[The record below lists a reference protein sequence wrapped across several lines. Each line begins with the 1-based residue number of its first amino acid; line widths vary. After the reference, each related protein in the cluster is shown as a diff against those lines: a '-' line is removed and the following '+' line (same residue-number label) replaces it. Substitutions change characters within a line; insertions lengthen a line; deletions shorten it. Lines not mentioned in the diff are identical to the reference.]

1 MPTVQTVQTALTSS
15 VLSTA
20 CALGWGA
27 LVLASAQRL
36 VRRAGASDRA
46 RGLRPDSSHTAPGHA
61 RHPWDAPTARL
72 LYRLGP
78 VVRVIR
84 ASIRIRSGRR
94 RDDQLA
100 RELPAAVDLLAVA
113 VSAGATP
120 FGAVE
125 IAARWA
131 PATVGA
137 SFATVL
143 ATCRLGASFETALAN
158 AARRDPRLAPVTSV
172 LATGIRLGAA
182 VNDSLARLA
191 AESRRD
197 LRRRAEARART
208 VPVRLL
214 FPLVFLVLP
223 AFGLLTVVPA
233 VAAGFRGL

>member
-1 MPTVQTVQTALTSS
+1 MQATDAW
-15 VLSTA
+15 STG
-20 CALGWGA
+20 CAVGWAA
-27 LVLASAQRL
+27 LVFAGAQRL
-36 VRRAGASDRA
+36 VRRVGASDRA
-46 RGLRPDSSHTAPGHA
+46 RGLRADAAAAVLAPSDD
-61 RHPWDAPTARL
+61 PQSRL
-72 LYRLGP
+72 VLRVLAALGP
-78 VVRVIR
+78 LGRVVRGW
-84 ASIRIRSGRR
+84 IRIRSRR
-94 RDDQLA
+94 RRADQLA

-131 PATVGA
+131 PPTVGA
-137 SFATVL
+137 SFSTAL

-158 AARRDPRLAPVTSV
+158 TARRDPRLAPLTSV
-172 LATGIRLGAA
+172 LITGARLGAA

-191 AESRRD
+191 AEARRD

>member
-1 MPTVQTVQTALTSS
+1 MPMIAVVAF
-15 VLSTA
+15 
-20 CALGWGA
+20 GWGA
-27 LVLASAQRL
+27 LAFVATQRV
-36 VRRAGASDRA
+36 VRRVGTSERAGR
-46 RGLRPDSSHTAPGHA
+46 L
-61 RHPWDAPTARL
+61 RHPSAPVATGGETRIAAVGRAL
-72 LYRLGP
+72 QRFGP
-78 VVRVIR
+78 VGRVIGSTLR
-84 ASIRIRSGRR
+84 LRVGRR

-125 IAARWA
+125 TAARWA
-131 PATVGA
+131 PPTVGA
-137 SFATVL
+137 SFAMVL
-143 ATCRLGASFETALAN
+143 ATCRLGASFDAALSA
-158 AARRDPRLAPVTSV
+158 AARRDPRLASLTSV
-172 LATGIRLGAA
+172 LATGARLGAA

-233 VAAGFRGL
+233 VAAGFRGF

>member
-1 MPTVQTVQTALTSS
+1 VQTAHISS
-15 VLSTA
+15 ALSTG
-20 CALGWGA
+20 CAFGWGA
-27 LVLASAQRL
+27 LALVSAQRF

-46 RGLRPDSSHTAPGHA
+46 RGLRPDVSRTELVQSCDSWGAPAA
-61 RHPWDAPTARL
+61 RVLH
-72 LYRLGP
+72 RLGP
-78 VVRVIR
+78 AGRVVRGL
-84 ASIRIRSGRR
+84 IRIRSDRR

-125 IAARWA
+125 VAARWA
-131 PATVGA
+131 PPAVGA
-137 SFATVL
+137 SFATVR
-143 ATCRLGASFETALAN
+143 ATCRLGAPFETALAD

-191 AESRRD
+191 AESRRE

>member
-1 MPTVQTVQTALTSS
+1 VRPGAALP
-15 VLSTA
+15 TA

-27 LVLASAQRL
+27 LALLWAQRF
-36 VRRAGASDRA
+36 VRRAGAADRA
-46 RGLRPDSSHTAPGHA
+46 RGLRPDASQPARESWARSS
-61 RHPWDAPTARL
+61 ARL
-72 LYRLGP
+72 LRALGP
-78 VVRVIR
+78 VGRVVRGWMRV
-84 ASIRIRSGRR
+84 RSGRR

-125 IAARWA
+125 VAARWA
-131 PATVGA
+131 PPAAGA

-158 AARRDPRLAPVTSV
+158 AARRDPRLAPLTAI
-172 LATGIRLGAA
+172 LATGVRLGAA

-197 LRRRAEARART
+197 LRRRAEAHART

-233 VAAGFRGL
+233 VAAGFHGL